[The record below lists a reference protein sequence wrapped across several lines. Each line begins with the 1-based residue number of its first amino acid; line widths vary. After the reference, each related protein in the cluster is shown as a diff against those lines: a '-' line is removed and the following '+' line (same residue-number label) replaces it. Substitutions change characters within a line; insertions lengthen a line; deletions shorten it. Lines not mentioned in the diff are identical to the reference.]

1 MSLATQLKEEGR
13 LEGELNKE
21 RGIAKGMLEEG
32 SDPTFVVRV
41 TGLSLEQIKE
51 LQKY

>member
-21 RGIAKGMLEEG
+21 REIAKRMLEEG
-32 SDPTFVVRV
+32 SELAFVVKV
-41 TGLSLEQIKE
+41 TGLSLEQLKE
-51 LQKY
+51 I